1 MVQKQLFSFLIIA
14 TLITSVIAAGP
25 LAAASPSPNESSSY
39 PAITYEG
46 GLMKI
51 VTEDFTVILQRNA
64 TKPYFAWWANSDPSQ
79 VYVAQ
84 YKGILEYAEL
94 NSSGF
99 SLKNL
104 SEPDLWDRLIDEIN
118 AWDLTRL
125 GFAERGMAG
134 LFLAGSGIHIGL
146 GRLQLERANLTELS
160 QILSDTVST
169 LNLIGERATDQNL
182 KQLLYG
188 AAAHLNSAID
198 LINAGATSGEIRDAL
213 MSALKDVQKAQKIG
227 VQKAKDFIGS
237 IIEEREML
245 KDLAAGFH
253 PPYLSFPSCNWT
265 ISDVAQLAG
274 DGGLSGV
281 TFTLTLSEAP
291 PKFDFAEGNVKI
303 VVRIYNAS
311 VTETFSVGG
320 ASYSYDVQA
329 GEMKM
334 DLILQNWDWNFE
346 PATISSFGL
355 MPITVSPAL
364 ALRVDLSAFNVSDE
378 PDVFLNDVETISGAT
393 TMTGT
398 IAGAGQ
404 SKINASAYD
413 EDAITLPISHM
424 KAQKNLAGK
433 IFKSIPAGKIRLSNE
448 STLGG
453 FFKFV
458 PSAIVSNE
466 SGEYLVDVFASYMS
480 GGNHVRIFI
489 SYPYFNGTLLHD
501 PSIGVGDAEAASSYI
516 VTLGAAGAAASGIVV
531 QQIPAQPG
539 WSSLQGY
546 GAASVLVLGIAVI
559 VIILVRRNPAL
570 L

>member
-1 MVQKQLFSFLIIA
+1 MIPKLFSLLIIA
-14 TLITSVIAAGP
+14 TLITSAMAAVP
-25 LAAASPSPNESSSY
+25 LTAASPSIKESGSY

-51 VTEDFTVILQRNA
+51 VTEDFTVILQRNG
-64 TKPYFAWWANSDPSQ
+64 TKPFFAWWANNDPST

-99 SLKNL
+99 SIKNMA
-104 SEPDLWDRLIDEIN
+104 EPDLWNRLIDEIN

-125 GFAERGMAG
+125 GYAERGMAG

-146 GRLQLERANLTELS
+146 GRLQLDRVNLTDLS
-160 QILSDTVST
+160 QLLADTVST
-169 LNLIGERATDQNL
+169 LKILSERASDQSL
-182 KQLLYG
+182 KQLLDG
-188 AAAHLNSAID
+188 AVAHLNETIALID
-198 LINAGATSGEIRDAL
+198 GGATRGEIRDSL
-213 MSALKDVQKAQKIG
+213 MAALKDVQKAQKIG
-227 VQKAKDFIGS
+227 VQKGKELIGS
-237 IIEEREML
+237 IIEERERL
-245 KDLAAGFH
+245 KDLATSFH
-253 PPYLSFPSCNWT
+253 PSYLSFPSCNWT
-265 ISDVAQLAG
+265 ISDVAQLPGGAG
-274 DGGLSGV
+274 LAGV

-291 PKFDFAEGNVKI
+291 PKFDFAEGNIKI

-311 VTETFSVGG
+311 VTETFSVGS

-334 DLILQNWDWNFE
+334 DLMIQDWDWNFE
-346 PATISSFGL
+346 PSTVSSFGP

-364 ALRVDLSAFNVSDE
+364 ALRVDLSAFNLSNTPE
-378 PDVFLNDVETISGAT
+378 MFLNDVEAISGAA
-393 TMTGT
+393 TMKGA
-398 IAGAGQ
+398 IMGAGQ

-413 EDAITLPISHM
+413 DDAITLPFSHM
-424 KAQKNLAGK
+424 KAQKNIAGK
-433 IFKSIPAGKIRLSNE
+433 IFKSIPAGKIRLSDE

-458 PSAIVSNE
+458 PSAIVSNG

-501 PSIGVGDAEAASSYI
+501 PSIGVGDAEATSNYI
-516 VTLGAAGAAASGIVV
+516 VTLGAAGAAASAISV

-539 WSSLQGY
+539 WSSVQGY